1 MTGGEMTCHSG
12 AMLYSTNTDSV
23 INLTGAALNLSDDG
37 TLLIVS
43 TGRWGKDGRNG
54 GDCVLNTED
63 QELEGTIA
71 VDAIS
76 TLELNM
82 VDTTYTGVIEG
93 EGRVC
98 VTMDEG
104 STWMLTGDSYIS
116 EFNGDM
122 GCVITNGFVL
132 YVDGVAVTEG

>member
-1 MTGGEMTCHSG
+1 M
-12 AMLYSTNTDSV
+12 
-23 INLTGAALNLSDDG
+23 
-37 TLLIVS
+37 LIVS

-54 GDCVLNTED
+54 GDCVLNAED

-132 YVDGVAVTEG
+132 YVDGVAVAEG